1 MEDLSL
7 HVMDVAENALV
18 AGADRIAIRIFEE
31 SEEGFM
37 KLEIEDNGCGMDKQM
52 IERAFDPFYTTKSGK
67 RTGLGLPLLAQAAE
81 EAGGEMQ
88 IKSSPDKGT
97 MILARFQL
105 GHPDLKPVGE
115 MFNTIAALACAHP
128 HVQFAFEHWRDGNSI
143 CQWNN
148 GRFSRQGK
156 TDG

>member
-37 KLEIEDNGCGMDKQM
+37 KLEIEDNGCGMDKEMTNQ
-52 IERAFDPFYTTKSGK
+52 AFDPFYTTKSGK
-67 RTGLGLPLLAQAAE
+67 RVGLGLPLLAQAAE
-81 EAGGEMQ
+81 EAGGDMQ
-88 IKSSPDKGT
+88 IQSSPDKGT